1 MPIKQCKLP
10 DGGDGWQWGDAGKRY
25 ADRADAEKQA
35 AAAHANGYT
44 GDEWSEEARK
54 AALEARRAKSGG
66 NKEDDHDKEKE
77 QHEISA
83 RLKKTTER
91 ETAFRHDTNY
101 KRLMEAKK
109 EDKHKIVAE
118 MSPAEAKL
126 HLERLNSAPGDDP
139 AARKALESKIQA
151 HDALALDK
159 ASVRT
164 IDVDGHLHIAESNIS
179 KATVNPYIGREIPDW
194 KELGLDG
201 DRIYYLLRDPA
212 ELKKAV
218 DTFDGKP
225 LLFKHR
231 PVDADDHA
239 YDTVVGAVYNPVFDA
254 PFLKAEL
261 VVWPGKAID
270 AIEDGSKQ
278 ELSCGYRYKADMTSG
293 VYQGQA
299 YDGVMREIQ
308 ANHVALVA
316 EGRAGPEV
324 VVGDSNG
331 EIIMSK
337 TVLSRKAAVAQG
349 ALLVYLRP
357 KLAQDAKIDLTP
369 ILAKITKDNFKD
381 SKPSIITALS
391 ERTKGKL
398 AQDASIDDA
407 GSLLDSIAA
416 LDIAEDEEKDMP
428 KNAAE
433 DDWDDEDDKKEKAK
447 DKKKSAKDADMDDDK
462 EDDKDEEEQE
472 PKGKAKDKKKGAKDG
487 EPDDLVTK
495 PAMDAAIASAVK
507 TATASAIKTQ
517 RDIRDA
523 ERVARPYVGE
533 LAIAHDSA
541 IDVYRTALDAMGIKT
556 DGINELIALKTI
568 LEMQPKASDPKAKA
582 PRVAMDAAGAK
593 SFSEMFPD
601 SAKIRIM

>member
-10 DGGDGWQWGDAGKRY
+10 SGSDGWQWGDSGKCY

-44 GDEWSEEARK
+44 GD
-54 AALEARRAKSGG
+54 
-66 NKEDDHDKEKE
+66 
-77 QHEISA
+77 
-83 RLKKTTER
+83 
-91 ETAFRHDTNY
+91 
-101 KRLMEAKK
+101 
-109 EDKHKIVAE
+109 
-118 MSPAEAKL
+118 
-126 HLERLNSAPGDDP
+126 
-139 AARKALESKIQA
+139 
-151 HDALALDK
+151 DALALDK

-164 IDVDGHLHIAESNIS
+164 VDQDGHLHIAESNIS
-179 KATVNPYIGREIPDW
+179 KATVNPYLGREIPDW

-201 DRIYYLLRDPA
+201 DRIYHLLRDPE

-225 LLFKHR
+225 LLFQHR
-231 PVDADDHA
+231 PVDAEDHA
-239 YDTVVGAVYNPVFDA
+239 YNTVVGAVYNPVFDA

-278 ELSCGYRYKADMTSG
+278 ELSCGYRYKADMTPG

-316 EGRAGPEV
+316 EGRAGPDV

-381 SKPSIITALS
+381 SKPSIITALT

-398 AQDASIDDA
+398 AQDASLDDA
-407 GSLLDSIAA
+407 GSLLDSIDA
-416 LDIAEDEEKDMP
+416 LSIAEDEWPDKD
-428 KNAAE
+428 KDKAKGE
-433 DDWDDEDDKKEKAK
+433 DEWDDEDEDDKKKAK
-447 DKKKSAKDADMDDDK
+447 DKKKSAKDADLDDDK
-462 EDDKDEEEQE
+462 GDDKDEEEQE

-495 PAMDAAIASAVK
+495 PAMDAAIASAVRA
-507 TATASAIKTQ
+507 ATASAIKTQ
-517 RDIRDA
+517 KDIRDA
-523 ERVARPYVGE
+523 ERAVRPYVGD
-533 LAIAHDSA
+533 LAMAHDSA
-541 IDVYRTALDAMGIKT
+541 DEVYRTALDAMGIKT
-556 DGINELIALKTI
+556 EGINELIALKTI
-568 LEMQPKASDPKAKA
+568 LEMQPKASDPKSK
-582 PRVAMDAAGAK
+582 PRVAMDAAGVK

-601 SAKIRIM
+601 AARIRIM